1 MPDEARDEWN
11 VALKWQLEV
20 TSHVLACVIVQN
32 NHNHPTINMPNTF
45 HAIIRN
51 DFM

>member
-1 MPDEARDEWN
+1 MCDEARDEWN
-11 VALKWQLEV
+11 VALNWHLEV

-32 NHNHPTINMPNTF
+32 NHPTINMPNNF
-45 HAIIRN
+45 RAIIRN